1 MATRENAPENQ
12 GETLPNG
19 EMDVSTLW
27 AQSAGRAKYAL
38 YNGNALI
45 GISGN
50 AGDGF
55 IVPLPVP
62 AWFASVPTEGER
74 DNVFR
79 ALAAHALRVGQAK
92 LKASKTPTRD
102 DALAG
107 AASVFDGTYKPQRE
121 TVNDIVD
128 DEAKRL
134 FADHI
139 RTLVLSKNASATESV
154 IADTVTKYGDADSGK
169 AWIEAA
175 RTRVLESMTYVVNR
189 KGDKTGGAMDLDL

>member
-1 MATRENAPENQ
+1 MATHENAPQ
-12 GETLPNG
+12 GENLPNG
-19 EMDVSTLW
+19 EIDVATLW

-62 AWFASVPTEGER
+62 AWFGSVPTEGER

-79 ALAAHALRVGQAK
+79 AMAAHALRVGQAK
-92 LKASKTPTRD
+92 LKASKTPTRE
-102 DALAG
+102 DAAAG

-139 RTLVLSKNASATESV
+139 RALVLSKDASAKENV
-154 IADTVTKYGDADSGK
+154 IADTVTKYGDTDSGK

-189 KGDKTGGAMDLDL
+189 KADKSGGAMDLDSL